1 MSKVVMGLV
10 VMYLPVLGQSPQSSS
25 VTKSPGETV
34 TFEIRQESASP
45 KAPVALEWE
54 VVFPAQLMEM
64 ESTAPETGTA
74 AKDSGK
80 TLECSQR
87 KSYVYA
93 CVLSGGPNPLA
104 KGVIAVFRFKIFPT
118 AAAGRALI
126 RVEKAVA
133 TMADSKVVTWN
144 TAEAVVT
151 IR

>member
-1 MSKVVMGLV
+1 MRLAYLV
-10 VMYLPVLGQSPQSSS
+10 VGCLPVLGQTSRVPS
-25 VTKSPGETV
+25 VTKAPGEKV
-34 TFEIRQESASP
+34 TLDNSVYSQPAR
-45 KAPVALEWE
+45 APVALKWE
-54 VVFPAQLMEM
+54 VIFPAQLMEM